1 MMCDAAGG
9 RVAQAGA
16 LMWRSCQH
24 CLNVN
29 LGRVCGCVYFC
40 VWVCWR
46 ECECEKELECVC
58 VCVIRLE
65 KDMEMKNPGMCKNTV
80 SLWIKNGREIEM
92 IYKKEDLST

>member
-1 MMCDAAGG
+1 M
-9 RVAQAGA
+9 
-16 LMWRSCQH
+16 
-24 CLNVN
+24 
-29 LGRVCGCVYFC
+29 
-40 VWVCWR
+40 
-46 ECECEKELECVC
+46 C